1 MFNGLCLFNRL
12 SAAPFSCGSWNNAL
26 AIESVEAQR
35 AELAELQKRDV
46 YDSAAMDALNAN
58 AEGGENRLNKT
69 ELFTIFYPNLLVP
82 LERSDELI
90 VGGKHPMLHTC
101 FAVVETLEDAVK

>member
-1 MFNGLCLFNRL
+1 MTSSSPC
-12 SAAPFSCGSWNNAL
+12 CSWNNAL

-58 AEGGENRLNKT
+58 EQGGENRLNKT
-69 ELFTIFYPNLLVP
+69 ELFTIYLPNLLIP
-82 LERSDELI
+82 LERADELI
-90 VGGKHPMLHTC
+90 VRGKMASCYVSLQ
-101 FAVVETLEDAVK
+101 